1 MSDFKLKGFWQI
13 LKDAGASFSKHH
25 VLKLS
30 ASLAHYTIFGIG
42 PMILVVI
49 FFANLF
55 WEREA
60 INGTIFHQLSGLV
73 GKQAALQI
81 QEIIKNASVSGQNF
95 AAIFGFVM
103 LIIAATSVFSEMQS
117 SINLIW
123 NLKVKK
129 GRNWLRMLRNRLLS
143 FSLTASLG
151 FLLLVSLSIS
161 SLLDGLMQRLQNIF
175 PKVGFIIIYL
185 TNIGIT
191 LVIVTLLFA
200 IIYKVLPDA
209 IISWKD
215 VMAGALF
222 TAVMFMIGKFCI
234 TLYIGHSNFGTSYG
248 SAGSLVILL
257 LWVYYSSIILYFG
270 AEFTKAYAIKYG
282 SVIRPDKY
290 AVTIQRVEVETGDS
304 SVQENEKHSGET
316 EDELK
321 KVNED
326 KKRKESI
333 EE

>member
-1 MSDFKLKGFWQI
+1 MRNFTLKGFWEI
-13 LKDAGASFSKHH
+13 LKDAATGFSKHH

-30 ASLAHYTIFGIG
+30 ASLAYYTIFGIG
-42 PMILVVI
+42 PMMLVVI

-55 WEREA
+55 WAREA

-129 GRNWLRMLRNRLLS
+129 GRDWLRMLKNRLLS

-151 FLLLVSLSIS
+151 FLLLVSLLLS
-161 SLLDGLMQRLQNIF
+161 SLLDGMMQKLQNIF
-175 PKVGFIIIYL
+175 PNVGFIFIYVINIVL
-185 TNIGIT
+185 T
-191 LVIVTLLFA
+191 LFVVTILFA

-209 IISWKD
+209 IIGWKD

-222 TAVMFMIGKFCI
+222 TAVLFMIGKFCI
-234 TLYIGHSNFGTSYG
+234 TLYIGHSSFGTSYG

-270 AEFTKAYAIKYG
+270 AEFTKAYTMKYG

-290 AVTIQRVEVETGDS
+290 AVTIQRVEIESGES
-304 SVQENEKHSGET
+304 SVQENEKHAGEK
-316 EDELK
+316 EEELK
-321 KVNED
+321 KVNKN
-326 KKRKESI
+326 KKTNASS
-333 EE
+333 

>member
-1 MSDFKLKGFWQI
+1 MSDFNLKGFWQI
-13 LKDAGASFSKHH
+13 LKDAGAGFSKHH

-30 ASLAHYTIFGIG
+30 ASLAYYTIFGIG
-42 PMILVVI
+42 PMMLVVI

-55 WEREA
+55 WAREA
-60 INGTIFHQLSGLV
+60 INGTIFHQLNGLV

-81 QEIIKNASVSGQNF
+81 QEIIKNASVNGQNF

-103 LIIAATSVFSEMQS
+103 LIIAATSIFSEMQS

-129 GRNWLRMLRNRLLS
+129 GRSWLRMLKNRLLS

-151 FLLLVSLSIS
+151 FLLLVSLSLS

-175 PKVGFIIIYL
+175 PHAGLVVIYVV
-185 TNIGIT
+185 NILVT
-191 LVIVTLLFA
+191 LLIVTLLFA

-209 IISWKD
+209 IIGWKD
-215 VMAGALF
+215 VMVGALF
-222 TAVMFMIGKFCI
+222 TAVLFMMGKFCI
-234 TLYIGHSNFGTSYG
+234 TLYISRSNFGTSYG

-257 LWVYYSSIILYFG
+257 LWIYYSSIILYFG

-282 SVIRPDKY
+282 SVIKPDKY
-290 AVTIQRVEVETGDS
+290 AVTIRRTEVESDERS
-304 SVQENEKHSGET
+304 IQDNEKNADAT
-316 EDELK
+316 EE
-321 KVNED
+321 ED
-326 KKRKESI
+326 KKENEEKKHQGRKS
-333 EE
+333 

>member
-1 MSDFKLKGFWQI
+1 MSNFNLKGFWQI
-13 LKDAGASFSKHH
+13 LKDAAAGFSKDH

-30 ASLAHYTIFGIG
+30 ASLAYYTIFGIG

-49 FFANLF
+49 FFAKLF
-55 WEREA
+55 WAKEA

-73 GKQAALQI
+73 GKPAALQI
-81 QEIIKNASVSGQNF
+81 QEIIKSASVSGSNL

-103 LIIAATSVFSEMQS
+103 LVIAATSVFSEMQS

-123 NLKVKK
+123 NLMVKK
-129 GRNWLRMLRNRLLS
+129 GRGWLRMLKNRLLS

-161 SLLDGLMQRLQNIF
+161 SLLDGTMARLQQLF
-175 PKVGFIIIYL
+175 PHVGFIIIYVV
-185 TNIGIT
+185 NILIT
-191 LVIVTLLFA
+191 LFIVTLLFA

-209 IISWKD
+209 IIGWKD

-222 TAVMFMIGKFCI
+222 TGIMFMIGKFCI
-234 TLYIGHSNFGTSYG
+234 TIYISHSNLGSSYG

-270 AEFTKAYAIKYG
+270 AEFTKAYTLRFGSIIK
-282 SVIRPDKY
+282 PDQY
-290 AVTIQRVEVETGDS
+290 AVTIQRVEVESGEQSIQD
-304 SVQENEKHSGET
+304 NEKNAGAT
-316 EDELK
+316 EEEVK
-321 KVNED
+321 KAHEKKKNKED
-326 KKRKESI
+326 QS
-333 EE
+333 